1 MNKICVFVLRKE
13 EKMRAD
19 DPMHMQKISNDTMNH
34 CQVEDA
40 DDPST
45 DMSSCCSMKPFYAA
59 VLWLQLAEVP
69 KSLFLKI
76 KAFPT
81 INLKAS

>member
-1 MNKICVFVLRKE
+1 MHP
-13 EKMRAD
+13 D
-19 DPMHMQKISNDTMNH
+19 DPTYMQKISNDTTNH

-59 VLWLQLAEVP
+59 ELQLADVP
-69 KSLFLKI
+69 KSLFWENKGVSNYKFKGIIRPGNAAVICTLV
-76 KAFPT
+76 
-81 INLKAS
+81 LV